1 MPARRPRG
9 RHEAEGS
16 PDGGLARRLRERAA
30 RRGARPDRRSPR
42 REPAQALTSLAAPPR
57 PKRRARSTA
66 STTPPT
72 TRPRAMPA
80 QRPASSR
87 PGYKI
92 ISLMTRHDD
101 VSLCIVRFR
110 DRRGP
115 QGCSC
120 ALGWPGQA
128 AGGHQLPL
136 GGDQLPD
143 SLGRLC
149 RGPHRH
155 RDRCRCRA
163 AAVRPGRGGR
173 PGHGGWPG
181 RGGRRGT
188 RRSGRNAGNG
198 RNGGNDAGAC
208 GASAPVAADRGA
220 VSVPGDACPGRIIS
234 GRVISGRIF
243 SRRVVPGCDS
253 HRVGAGFRPVRGQFP
268 AALPTRTGQAS
279 PLLTWGQGVL
289 LLVVGLR
296 SPAAGYIP
304 AYEHD
309 ARP

>member
-1 MPARRPRG
+1 MLWYERCPGDESSLLRPRG
-9 RHEAEGS
+9 GRAAGTR
-16 PDGGLARRLRERAA
+16 PGIARLR
-30 RRGARPDRRSPR
+30 
-42 REPAQALTSLAAPPR
+42 LAAPPR
-57 PKRRARSTA
+57 PKRRPRSTA

-72 TRPRAMPA
+72 TCPRAMPA
-80 QRPASSR
+80 QRPAGSR

-128 AGGHQLPL
+128 AGGHQLPP

-181 RGGRRGT
+181 RGRRGT
-188 RRSGRNAGNG
+188 RRSGRNGGND
-198 RNGGNDAGAC
+198 GNDAGAS

-220 VSVPGDACPGRIIS
+220 VSVPGDACPGR
-234 GRVISGRIF
+234 VISGRIF
-243 SRRVVPGCDS
+243 SRRVVPGGDS
-253 HRVGAGFRPVRGQFP
+253 HRVGAGLRPVRGQLP
-268 AALPTRTGQAS
+268 GALPTRTGQAS
-279 PLLTWGQGVL
+279 PLLT
-289 LLVVGLR
+289 
-296 SPAAGYIP
+296 
-304 AYEHD
+304 
-309 ARP
+309 